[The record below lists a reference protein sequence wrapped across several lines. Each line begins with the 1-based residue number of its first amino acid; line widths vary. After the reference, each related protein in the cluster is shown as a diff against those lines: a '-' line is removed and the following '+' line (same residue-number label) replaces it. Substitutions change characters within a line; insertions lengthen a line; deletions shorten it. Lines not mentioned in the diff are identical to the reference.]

1 MNEQTK
7 ARKRFGYKPALLV
20 GRQFV
25 EFSDTHLVCTDGAGA
40 EKWRLAAADIDR
52 LAFVEHRIRGVRMSR
67 LDFLTKD
74 HTARRSLGCNTTT
87 VDPWSDPDYLAFRAT
102 VAAVL
107 DRFATARPDL
117 PVTIGEYGRAR
128 IWIFLIGVVATLFA
142 LGIAIGALAG
152 GRGDALAGEALVPV
166 TALLL
171 FGLYF
176 AWANAPWRRGPRVPV
191 KLFAEAFSKLNKD
204 KTPDGL

>member
-1 MNEQTK
+1 MNQLTK

-25 EFSDTHLVCTDGAGA
+25 EFTDTHLVCTDSEGS
-40 EKWRLAAADIDR
+40 EKWRLAPADIER
-52 LAFVEHRIRGVRMSR
+52 LAFVEHRIRGARMSR

-74 HTARRSLGCNTTT
+74 RAATRSLGCNSTAA
-87 VDPWSDPDYLAFRAT
+87 DPGSDPDYLAFRDT
-102 VAAVL
+102 VAAFL
-107 DRFATARPDL
+107 DRLATARPNL

-128 IWIFLIGVVATLFA
+128 LWIFLIGVVAALFA
-142 LGIAIGALAG
+142 LGISFGALAG

-166 TALLL
+166 AALLL

-176 AWANAPWRRGPRVPV
+176 AWSNAPWRPRPRVPV
-191 KLFAEAFSKLNKD
+191 TLFAKAFSESSANSA
-204 KTPDGL
+204 PDGR